1 MATKWLTVHDR
12 LTQLLPTLPGWAGVE
27 VFVGRAVTGD
37 APTDYVTVGY
47 AQLEDSGGDFSHEP
61 HSGGW
66 GTNEVGS
73 VRCELVCSSGD
84 PTDMDTLRVRAFT
97 LIDELEAEIRR
108 DQTLGVLRPGSTS
121 RLVVDVVPSQTTAG
135 AQHRLAFTLEYLTV
149 TD

>member
-1 MATKWLTVHDR
+1 MTTFA
-12 LTQLLPTLPGWAGVE
+12 
-27 VFVGRAVTGD
+27 GRAVTGD

-66 GTNEVGS
+66 GTNETGS
-73 VRCELVCSSGD
+73 VRCELVCQSGD
-84 PTDMDTLRVRAFT
+84 PSDMTRLRNKAFG

-108 DQTLGVLRPGSTS
+108 DQTLGVLRQGSTS
-121 RLVVDVVPSQTTAG
+121 RLVVDVIPVQDSTG
-135 AQHRLAFTLEYLTV
+135 AQQRLAFSLEYLTV